1 MGIIDL
7 TALLEY
13 LDVTALLEYLDV
25 TALLELSLDIPKL
38 LTIVDA

>member
-13 LDVTALLEYLDV
+13 LDVTALLELSYIDV
-25 TALLELSLDIPKL
+25 Y
-38 LTIVDA
+38 IVHNC